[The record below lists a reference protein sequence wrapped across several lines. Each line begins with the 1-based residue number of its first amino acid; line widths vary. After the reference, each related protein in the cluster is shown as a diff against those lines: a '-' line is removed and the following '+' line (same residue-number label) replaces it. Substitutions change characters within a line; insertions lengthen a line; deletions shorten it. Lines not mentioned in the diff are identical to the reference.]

1 MDMDD
6 LTPSDA
12 GSLRAALRPATAE
25 PVATFTPTGVTH
37 PDAIWSPRGSEL
49 ARRPGRHSPRGLPRW
64 STDRAADGPRD
75 HGRRFSLQRRRRA
88 GPGSGTAGR
97 GLLTLMRKR

>member
-6 LTPSDA
+6 LTPSDG

-49 ARRPGRHSPRGLPRW
+49 APPPRPP
-64 STDRAADGPRD
+64 
-75 HGRRFSLQRRRRA
+75 F
-88 GPGSGTAGR
+88 TAGDYR
-97 GLLTLMRKR
+97 AEAPAERPTARETMGDDSHFSVT